1 MQIRLLNTST
11 STILKIIHYVI
22 NDVINILRYVLYFC
36 SPEIDDFGQRLD
48 SVQFDIVREV
58 LRELLW

>member
-1 MQIRLLNTST
+1 MFCI
-11 STILKIIHYVI
+11 
-22 NDVINILRYVLYFC
+22 FC
-36 SPEIDDFGQRLD
+36 SPEIDDFGQKLD